1 MKELD
6 LRDLDAFVAVARTLN
21 FRRAALEQRVSVS
34 SLSQRLRDMEERL
47 GVRLM
52 NRTTRSVALT
62 EAGELLLARVGPA
75 ISDVGAA
82 LDQVRGLRAVPS
94 GRLRIN
100 APPPA
105 IDLVLAPM
113 VAPFLAAHPK
123 IDLEIV
129 SDSAF
134 VDIVASGFD
143 AGVRYGEHL
152 AQDMIAVSLGAP
164 QRYAVVASPQYIA
177 QHGRPK
183 HPKDLLD
190 HVGIRIRFGSGV
202 MPDWEFE
209 KAGHVVK
216 VAPPGRLIVTHSGL
230 PRPPPLDAVGFW
242 PTFEDYVREAVESGE
257 LISVLDDWCAPF
269 PGPFLYYPSR
279 RQPPPALAAF
289 VAFFAE
295 WREQE
300 RRRASNT
307 CAPFLPCSTIPV
319 HN

>member
-1 MKELD
+1 MQDFD
-6 LRDLDAFVAVARTLN
+6 LRDLDAFVAVARTRN

-82 LDQVRGLRAVPS
+82 LDQVRGLRGVPS

-113 VAPFLAAHPK
+113 VAPFLKAYPQ

-134 VDIVASGFD
+134 VDIVAAGFD

-152 AQDMIAVSLGAP
+152 AQDMIAVPLGLP
-164 QRYAVVASPQYIA
+164 QRYAVVASPQYVA

-183 HPKDLLD
+183 YPKDLLD
-190 HVGIRIRFGSGV
+190 HAAIRTRFGNGV

-209 KAGHVVK
+209 KAGRIVK
-216 VAPPGRLIVTHSGL
+216 VAPPAKLIATYLGL
-230 PRPPPLDAVGFW
+230 ARRAALDGVGFW
-242 PTFEDYVREAVESGE
+242 STFDGYVREEVASGE
-257 LISVLDDWCAPF
+257 LVSVLEDWCPPF

-279 RQPPPALAAF
+279 RQSPPALSAF
-289 VAFFAE
+289 VAFVAQ
-295 WREQE
+295 WRKQE
-300 RRRASNT
+300 KRSGKEA
-307 CAPFLPCSTIPV
+307 
-319 HN
+319 